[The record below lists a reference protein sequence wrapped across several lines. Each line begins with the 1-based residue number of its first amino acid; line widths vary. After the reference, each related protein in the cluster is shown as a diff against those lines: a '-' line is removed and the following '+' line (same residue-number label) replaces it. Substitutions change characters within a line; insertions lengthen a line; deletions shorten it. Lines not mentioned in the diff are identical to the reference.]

1 MIRRPPRST
10 RTDTVFPYT
19 ARFRSAR
26 DARADVDRA
35 ADRRCGRAVD
45 VGHAQVDADLF
56 ENLGIDLLVG
66 VEGII
71 ARIVERQ
78 AIESLRNA
86 VGRKAADGE
95 AATARAPGVV
105 VLEAAAWKQVD
116 DVVDRLPRPLAAHDF
131 LVENLLRL
139 RRIRND
145 DADRKSTRLNSS
157 H

>member
-35 ADRRCGRAVD
+35 ADRRGGRAVD

-78 AIESLRNA
+78 AIESHRNE
-86 VGRKAADGE
+86 VGRQAADGE

-105 VLEAAAWKQVD
+105 VV
-116 DVVDRLPRPLAAHDF
+116 AHDAWNEDSV
-131 LVENLLRL
+131 LVDLL
-139 RRIRND
+139 
-145 DADRKSTRLNSS
+145 TRP
-157 H
+157 